1 MTKLDQLRDALR
13 AFTAARDWER
23 FHSPK
28 NLAMALSVEAAELL
42 EVFQWMTEAD
52 SRNLE
57 PAAKAAASE
66 EIADVLL
73 YLILLSDALGIDPVA
88 AAERKMVANAQ
99 KYPVE
104 KARGTSAKYTRL

>member
-1 MTKLDQLRDALR
+1 MNRLDQLRDALR

-28 NLAMALSVEAAELL
+28 NLAMALAVEASELL
-42 EVFQWMTEAD
+42 EVFQGLCEED
-52 SRNLE
+52 SRSLD
-57 PAAKAAASE
+57 PGAKERAGE

-73 YLILLSDALGIDPVA
+73 YLLLLSDRLGVDPVA
-88 AAERKMVANAQ
+88 AAERKMAANAQ

-104 KARGTSAKYTRL
+104 KARGNSRKYTEL